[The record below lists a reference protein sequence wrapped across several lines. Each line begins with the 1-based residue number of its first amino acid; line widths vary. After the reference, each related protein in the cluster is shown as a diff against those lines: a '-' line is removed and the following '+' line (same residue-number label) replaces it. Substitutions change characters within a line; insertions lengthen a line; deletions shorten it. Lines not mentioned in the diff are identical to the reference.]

1 VTVRD
6 ETPIAEAFEKGQL
19 ADHVQMG
26 PGGRSVV
33 LYDLTLVED
42 DGPGACGVVVHGR
55 PAPTTI
61 RGEIQVKK
69 ILHMDRVPARRA
81 WLVLCVWPAAGERAP
96 LQVTLNGRALTCRK
110 GRRGDDWPA
119 LRIPTALLREGDNEV
134 VLSCRPTGRR
144 VGASRSRN
152 GQHMGWQ
159 IPVAQ
164 REDILRNDPSRSDRL
179 DRSFRSTDGGS
190 TWTAELGDDGRQSG
204 EFMVRLHL
212 EQYAARGEL
221 IGPVVDLTPRAASGS
236 DVPSE
241 VRVKSV
247 RVRGTKRAR
256 PGTGVA
262 FFLRSG
268 ETPEYH
274 AGRWSDWQPCGRSG
288 VVRGELARFVQWRAV
303 LTTTR
308 PTLTPA
314 LEAVEVEAEIE
325 PLGDPEGSPR
335 GPEGPRPQQWAAG
348 LRLADSH
355 NEEIR
360 YTSIPFEYE
369 RFDEPQLVALRKL
382 FRLDEVVAGAKTEL
396 QKMIRLRNWVSA
408 QWKYDPPLPHYPAW
422 DAQEILQLRQGICV
436 QYAIVYLQCA
446 LSLGMQTRFV
456 FGYFPNVTAKGEGV
470 CGHEVTEYWSNES
483 GKWVMMDPHLDEC
496 FVDRRTGLPASMLEL
511 HEDQLNTYFPD
522 GIDYAAPRA
531 AGPQAPAGDIGRGGS
546 FDDLLPS
553 KGLLLWKGAE
563 TAPRP
568 EEPKLDIKW
577 GYLHWMPRNNFYNHR
592 FPEPLCQ
599 GLGWDWTGY
608 RLWQDARTP
617 RQWRFG
623 SYTGRRSDI
632 EWTLNQVRWALTAT
646 ERAGTIRV
654 AMTTVTPDFD
664 TFLVSVDGEDWRPS
678 PDTFA
683 WRLHAGR
690 NRLEMRVRNRAGV
703 LGRVSWAEIV
713 YACSVLRR
721 DGGNRTT
728 ATTAPKEQHVAAHA

>member
-1 VTVRD
+1 VTVKD
-6 ETPIAEAFEKGQL
+6 ETPIAEAFETGQL
-19 ADHVQMG
+19 ADNVQLG

-33 LYDLTLVED
+33 LNDLTLVED
-42 DGPGACGVVVHGR
+42 DGPGACSVVGHGR
-55 PAPTTI
+55 PAPTAI
-61 RGEIQVKK
+61 RGELQVKK

-81 WLVLCVWPAAGERAP
+81 WLVLCVWPAPEERAP
-96 LQVTLNGRALTCRK
+96 LQVALNGRALVCRR
-110 GRRGDDWPA
+110 GRRGHDWRT
-119 LRIPTALLREGDNEV
+119 LRIPAALLREGDNEV
-134 VLSCRPTGRR
+134 VLSCRP
-144 VGASRSRN
+144 ASRGAEGSRSQN
-152 GQHMGWQ
+152 SQPGGWL

-164 REDILRNDPSRSDRL
+164 REDILRNDPSRSERPDC
-179 DRSFRSTDGGS
+179 SFRSTDGGQ
-190 TWTAELGDDGRQSG
+190 TWTAGLGDDGRQSG

-212 EQYAARGEL
+212 EQYTARGEL
-221 IGPVVDLTPRAASGS
+221 IGPVVDLALRAAGRSE
-236 DVPSE
+236 VPSE
-241 VRVKSV
+241 VRVRSL
-247 RVRGTKRAR
+247 RVRGTKRKR
-256 PGTGVA
+256 PGTRVELL
-262 FFLRSG
+262 LRTG
-268 ETPEYH
+268 ETPAYD

-288 VVRGELARFVQWRAV
+288 VIEGERARFVQWRAV

-325 PLGDPEGSPR
+325 P
-335 GPEGPRPQQWAAG
+335 RPQEWAAG

-396 QKMIRLRNWVSA
+396 ERMIRLRNWVSA
-408 QWKYDPPLPHYPAW
+408 QWKWDPPLPHYPAW
-422 DAQEILQLRQGICV
+422 DAQEILQLRRGICV
-436 QYAIVYLQCA
+436 QYAIVCLQCA

-470 CGHEVTEYWSNES
+470 CGHEVTEYWSNEL

-496 FVDRRTGLPASMLEL
+496 FLDRRTGLPASMLEV

-522 GIDYAAPRA
+522 GIAD
-531 AGPQAPAGDIGRGGS
+531 RGGS

-563 TAPRP
+563 PAPRP
-568 EEPKLDIKW
+568 EDPKLDIKW
-577 GYLHWMPRNNFYNHR
+577 GYLHWMPRNNFYHR
-592 FPEPLCQ
+592 RSPEPLFQ
-599 GLGWDWTGY
+599 GLSWDWTGY

-617 RQWRFG
+617 RQRRFG

-632 EWTLNQVRWALTAT
+632 EWTLNQVRWALTPT
-646 ERAGTIRV
+646 ERAGAIRV

-664 TFLVSVDGEDWRPS
+664 TFLASVDGGDWRPR
-678 PDTFA
+678 PDTFD

-690 NRLEMRVRNRAGV
+690 NRIEMRVRNRAGV
-703 LGRVSWAEIV
+703 LGRVSWAEVV
-713 YACSVLRR
+713 YDCSALRR
-721 DGGNRTT
+721 DGGHRET
-728 ATTAPKEQHVAAHA
+728 ATTAPKEHHVGTYA